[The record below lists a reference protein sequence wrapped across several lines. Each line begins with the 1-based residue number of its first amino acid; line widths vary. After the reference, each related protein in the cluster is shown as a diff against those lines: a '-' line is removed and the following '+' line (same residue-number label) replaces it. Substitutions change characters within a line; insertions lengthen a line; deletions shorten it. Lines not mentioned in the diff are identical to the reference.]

1 MKNNNAMKT
10 ILASRVKEEVN
21 DWLSTG
27 KRLIPIL
34 FLLLFG
40 VGNVWGYEFTG
51 GYIYFDNSVANQSG
65 VIQLCARQGSYT
77 AVTTLNNIENTKL
90 YYNGSCTGT
99 TWGGYSGIFII
110 ANDAAWDNG
119 NFPET
124 DKNLR
129 WHTAWE
135 GSYECK
141 SGNTTLFAPTSSSN
155 GTAAN
160 PTYIGNTATSYTSL
174 NYTQTIKSRVST
186 NGGSTYSDANS
197 KATISVTSYK
207 LTGNGAVTK
216 QTASVSTSAQST
228 TVSAA
233 RTATTTVSIGTVAT
247 GYVFVGW
254 YEGDTQVSTESSYTY
269 YPTAAKTITAKF
281 KNETTYAITIANSVN
296 GTTSTVNVG
305 ATPKQITAPEIDGYY
320 FTTWSAMPT
329 GVTKTSGNLTDESIY
344 ISATKAATVT
354 ANYNA
359 KTKVRLYYT
368 NPGNFSAPKAYFWY
382 STTTSDNSGW
392 PGLEMSSVTECG
404 TTYYYAEYY
413 KEDHPN
419 WNRVIFNDNGNS
431 ATQTSD
437 ITFSNTTNNGQYN
450 NAPASK
456 SGTGSWTATPPARWA
471 VAGSWDSYSTASNLL
486 TCDDGTLYTE
496 ITTLTANTDYQFK
509 LVDTYTSTWYGVT
522 AATKI
527 TYENKAIAQT
537 MNNTTGGSP
546 NQTIK
551 TAAAGTYRFVWDPS
565 NKTVTVNYP
574 TSYKVELEVGTVK
587 GNKQTPGIYLDSYD
601 EANKL
606 TSGDYV
612 AAGSHVI
619 FVVANSLGIAAKTGY
634 TWCGFFDNAAG
645 STPTQYTN
653 NEVTTY
659 NINSIAANA
668 HVYACFY
675 ENDYNVYV
683 QSSDATNAGT
693 VAQSYMTA
701 HKDTKMTI
709 PSASAKTGFYFYNWT
724 KTGTAT
730 LYSNTSATAAQIN
743 GVTATNAVT
752 VTANFNP
759 KWSLAGSGAA
769 LGNWATDAN
778 KFTTAYYQ
786 ESSKWK
792 GNKTI
797 TLAANTDY
805 EIKMYDLQ
813 STPHWYGTDHTAAAV
828 HVYYANSGDSKSMSD
843 TDGSAKNLQ
852 VHSAAGGEY
861 TFKWN
866 VTDKSMQIVYP
877 TSWYITT
884 GQKTTGQ
891 SDNAGGSFTATDN
904 ADNDVK
910 GGKFVANNATVTFVA
925 TPNTG
930 YTFGGWYSDAACTT
944 PYTAGTNVSFSGEG
958 NTTMVI
964 SSITTANQTV
974 YAKFVPNTYT
984 VTLTQ
989 TGAGSAGTPSVT
1001 ASYNTTAPAI
1011 ASLPTAPQGYAF
1023 MGYYTAADGEGSQL
1037 VAANG
1042 TWQNVTGYTSGGK
1055 WIRNGGA
1062 ELFAYFKQAEITNIA
1077 FTPGNIVAPSATV
1090 TVTATIEP
1098 APVGPTTICWRVL
1111 YSNDNPLDPQPT
1123 FTPVSGGTVSFPAH
1137 SASGS
1142 YKVEATLRKGTGCGG
1157 EEIHT
1162 FTAPFQVAGDHTV
1175 TVQYKCG
1182 NTTIKA
1188 PASVTGKP
1196 LQWTAITAPE
1206 IVGYSFSKWVEGDGI
1221 TIEGA
1226 TDGEKASAT
1235 INFKAIYDGKLTAV
1249 YTQKRVIYFYNTLNW
1264 ENVYVY
1270 FYSGSYWNSTNGTGS
1285 NTGGSY
1291 TGINGQMQPISE
1303 GSPIY
1308 YFDAEAAGVNASYT
1322 YVSFT
1327 ELHQNNTEFFEKTGT
1342 TKNKVVYRDDYK
1354 STTLP
1359 MFVPVAN
1366 QTPESKNSNQA
1377 DYYNKG
1383 YWMNYPANSGYTLRI
1398 YDTPLANNATGAS
1411 REFLIPFSED
1421 VKMPLKQEVEVN
1433 FSGESWFIIYRN
1445 DGKYLEGS
1453 HTFKQTDHG
1462 DKKIT
1467 STDNAGTAK
1476 KMRLISD
1483 GSGIY
1488 TFTLTFRG
1496 DGGENYD
1503 YYLNVDFPAAV
1514 GDYRIVY
1521 SDNATWSN
1529 GAHGAG
1535 WYHPSDIIGKNTSET
1550 EAKEDIVSFF
1560 ISHGSSPS
1568 MKFQRIRAISES
1580 AGSYGQITWEDV
1592 PSGSITIPTSIT
1604 ASGVYNFIVTQPAGG
1619 ASISLVKAEPYT
1631 GNYYIRTDCAGETK
1645 WNNFRSPD
1653 HLITYSEYSITHGGY
1668 SHYYTH
1674 WVQTDDKKNIQFCIA
1689 NDYSSAISD
1698 TLIRENNSDPA
1709 WANIN
1714 NYIESN
1720 GDLKRNANVR
1730 FMWNQSTNKISRAYV
1745 DGAQGT
1751 GSNNFLYM
1759 LSEDNKIRKTDESAL
1774 DDHKV
1779 FFSDNENWIYEANI
1793 QAQPKAAIKL
1803 LSNWGTSNTIT
1814 QYFKG
1819 SATTTEDL
1827 IDGSGENWYNIRLL
1841 YDFKTNRLVAA
1852 MVPTGNID
1860 APTPIHADVMFIR
1873 EHQGDIDQLT
1883 FTNDGSIT
1891 NIETAYAVMRFNKW
1905 TLNNKEK
1912 TGSHSPLASPKSIY
1926 ERSLYY
1932 VSFPFRVKL
1941 SEVFGFGT
1949 YGQHWI
1955 IQRYR
1960 GDLRAQQGYWAES
1973 DGFWEFI
1980 WNRNGEVYLE
1990 PNEGYILTLETELLG
2005 ETSAV
2010 WGPDSRSNQI
2020 ELFFPSYGAMPTIT
2034 NTSITQT
2041 LPAHKCTIN
2050 RAATE
2055 GLPDTPD
2062 PSTSYN
2068 RTIFDSH
2075 WNIMS
2080 VPTYLNAE
2088 NPSLVTTTWLSNDS
2102 CPKFLYTWNPDDNT
2116 LTATSGT
2123 GFVYHAMHA
2132 YTVQYYGN
2140 VTWTTSVS
2148 PAAAPQRNT
2157 EYRGE
2162 YEFCLEVQQDE
2173 QMIDR
2178 TFVRLSDDENVTTGF
2193 EFGEDMT
2200 KQFNSRKANIF
2211 TIAGNTSLGGNSL
2224 PLSTTQTTVVPVGVS
2239 IRNAGDYTFAIPEG
2253 TEGIGVTL
2261 VDNETGVRTSL
2272 SALDY
2277 TVSLPAGKHDNRFF
2291 LEISPI
2297 KTTPT
2302 GIEDVQGGNVQSTKV
2317 HKVMIDGILYIV
2329 KDGKIFD
2336 ARGARLR

>member
-1 MKNNNAMKT
+1 MQNHTTMKT

-40 VGNVWGYEFTG
+40 VGNVWGDTVVKG
-51 GYIYFDNSVANQSG
+51 GHLYFDELNSGYTGAGDMQFWVG
-65 VIQLCARQGSYT
+65 HGSYSCAYSMT
-77 AVTTLNNIENTKL
+77 KITNTKL
-90 YYNGSCTGT
+90 WYYSASN
-99 TWGGYSGIFII
+99 
-110 ANDAAWDNG
+110 WDNATYFAFASGTNGWGCEG
-119 NFPET
+119 NDYYT
-124 DKNLR
+124 R
-129 WHTAWE
+129 I
-135 GSYECK
+135 GSNTWK
-141 SGNTTLFAPTSSSN
+141 SGKKESYTLNSGSFYVFKVASTANKAAVNSTSPYGYQ
-155 GTAAN
+155 GTAYSSLN
-160 PTYIGNTATSYTSL
+160 KSQTFKVQVSTDGGNTYSNPAT
-174 NYTQTIKSRVST
+174 
-186 NGGSTYSDANS
+186 AP
-197 KATISVTSYK
+197 ATISFSSKTFSNANTCGTNS
-207 LTGNGAVTK
+207 TGSLSG
-216 QTASVSTSAQST
+216 S
-228 TVSAA
+228 TVSLSRNAGY
-233 RTATTTVSIGTVAT
+233 TATTTLTYSSMSSSYTFVCWHDGSESVETGT
-247 GYVFVGW
+247 
-254 YEGDTQVSTESSYTY
+254 SYTY
-269 YPTAAKTITAKF
+269 YPTGTKTITARF
-281 KNETTYAITIANSVN
+281 TKNFTVGDKIYLLRNSTWKNASGLNHYAAYFYGAGGNTWVDCTRVGTSDYYSVTVPSGNWGYVIFVAMKATTNNWDNKIYQTDDLMYDAAHNGVEITGGNNSQSRISVYTGLSVTRNNSSYAAAPSITNSQTVVKSGSSITVNAGTETTGYHWVN
-296 GTTSTVNVG
+296 WTSSNGSFGTATNKST
-305 ATPKQITAPEIDGYY
+305 TFRPTAS
-320 FTTWSAMPT
+320 SA
-329 GVTKTSGNLTDESIY
+329 V
-344 ISATKAATVT
+344 AT
-354 ANYNA
+354 ANYAINTQTVRFYGKGNTGGSMSNQVYTYGVAQALTSNAFTKTGYNFGGWATSSAGADAKTVAHTNGASITLNPATHGTYYDLYAIWNA
-359 KTKVRLYYT
+359 KTCT
-368 NPGNFSAPKAYFWY
+368 INFDFDESDPGHGSYAGATA
-382 STTTSDNSGW
+382 STTA
-392 PGLEMSSVTECG
+392 
-404 TTYYYAEYY
+404 TY
-413 KEDHPN
+413 
-419 WNRVIFNDNGNS
+419 
-431 ATQTSD
+431 
-437 ITFSNTTNNGQYN
+437 
-450 NAPASK
+450 
-456 SGTGSWTATPPARWA
+456 
-471 VAGSWDSYSTASNLL
+471 
-486 TCDDGTLYTE
+486 
-496 ITTLTANTDYQFK
+496 
-509 LVDTYTSTWYGVT
+509 
-522 AATKI
+522 AAT
-527 TYENKAIAQT
+527 
-537 MNNTTGGSP
+537 M
-546 NQTIK
+546 
-551 TAAAGTYRFVWDPS
+551 
-565 NKTVTVNYP
+565 
-574 TSYKVELEVGTVK
+574 
-587 GNKQTPGIYLDSYD
+587 
-601 EANKL
+601 
-606 TSGDYV
+606 
-612 AAGSHVI
+612 
-619 FVVANSLGIAAKTGY
+619 
-634 TWCGFFDNAAG
+634 
-645 STPTQYTN
+645 
-653 NEVTTY
+653 
-659 NINSIAANA
+659 
-668 HVYACFY
+668 
-675 ENDYNVYV
+675 
-683 QSSDATNAGT
+683 
-693 VAQSYMTA
+693 
-701 HKDTKMTI
+701 
-709 PSASAKTGFYFYNWT
+709 
-724 KTGTAT
+724 
-730 LYSNTSATAAQIN
+730 
-743 GVTATNAVT
+743 
-752 VTANFNP
+752 
-759 KWSLAGSGAA
+759 
-769 LGNWATDAN
+769 
-778 KFTTAYYQ
+778 
-786 ESSKWK
+786 
-792 GNKTI
+792 
-797 TLAANTDY
+797 
-805 EIKMYDLQ
+805 
-813 STPHWYGTDHTAAAV
+813 
-828 HVYYANSGDSKSMSD
+828 
-843 TDGSAKNLQ
+843 
-852 VHSAAGGEY
+852 
-861 TFKWN
+861 
-866 VTDKSMQIVYP
+866 
-877 TSWYITT
+877 
-884 GQKTTGQ
+884 
-891 SDNAGGSFTATDN
+891 
-904 ADNDVK
+904 
-910 GGKFVANNATVTFVA
+910 
-925 TPNTG
+925 
-930 YTFGGWYSDAACTT
+930 
-944 PYTAGTNVSFSGEG
+944 
-958 NTTMVI
+958 
-964 SSITTANQTV
+964 
-974 YAKFVPNTYT
+974 
-984 VTLTQ
+984 
-989 TGAGSAGTPSVT
+989 PSVT
-1001 ASYNTTAPAI
+1001 P
-1011 ASLPTAPQGYAF
+1011 PTAAQGYAF
-1023 MGYYTAADGEGSQL
+1023 MGYYDAADGAGTKYYN
-1037 VAANG
+1037 ANG
-1042 TWQNVTGYTSGGK
+1042 TSAGTWNKDTESATTLYAFYK
-1055 WIRNGGA
+1055 
-1062 ELFAYFKQAEITNIA
+1062 KAEITNIA
-1077 FTPGNIVAPSATV
+1077 FTPGNIVAPSTTV

-1098 APVGPTTICWRVL
+1098 TPVEPTTICWRVL
-1111 YSNDNPLDPQPT
+1111 YSNDNPLDHQPT

-1188 PASVTGKP
+1188 STSVTGKP
-1196 LQWTAITAPE
+1196 LQWTEITAPE

-1226 TDGEKASAT
+1226 TEGEKAEET

-1249 YTQKRVIYFYNTLNW
+1249 YTQKRMIYFYNTLNW

-1270 FYSGSYWNSTNGTGS
+1270 FYKNDSYWGASNQGTGA
-1285 NTGGSY
+1285 NTTWTWTNTPYGEGLH
-1291 TGINGQMQPISE
+1291 GQMLPVEE
-1303 GSPIY
+1303 GSKIY

-1322 YVSFT
+1322 NVVFT
-1327 ELHQNNTEFFEKTGT
+1327 ELNQHGCEYFYDN
-1342 TKNKVVYRDDYK
+1342 NKVVRRGDYQ
-1354 STTLP
+1354 STTMPL
-1359 MFVPVAN
+1359 FVPLSDQPAV
-1366 QTPESKNSNQA
+1366 SKNGGAAN
-1377 DYYNKG
+1377 YYCEG

-1398 YDTPLANNATGAS
+1398 YNAWNANNATGAS
-1411 REFLIPFSED
+1411 REYMIPFSED

-1445 DGKYLEGS
+1445 DGKYLEGE

-1467 STDNAGTAK
+1467 STANAGTAK

-1550 EAKEDIVSFF
+1550 EAKEDTVSFF

-1580 AGSYGQITWEDV
+1580 AGSYGKITWEDV
-1592 PSGSITIPTSIT
+1592 PSGSITIPTSID
-1604 ASGVYNFIVTQPAGG
+1604 APGVYNFIVTQPAGG

-1674 WVQTDDKKNIQFCIA
+1674 WVQNDDKRNIQFCIA

-1709 WANIN
+1709 WTNIN
-1714 NYIESN
+1714 NYIDEKGN
-1720 GDLKRNANVR
+1720 ILRNANVR

-1827 IDGSGENWYNIRLL
+1827 IDGSGENSYNIRLL

-1852 MVPTGNID
+1852 MVPTGNIN

-2020 ELFFPSYGAMPTIT
+2020 ELFFPSYGTMPTIT

-2178 TFVRLSDDENVTTGF
+2178 TFVRLSDDEKVTAGF

-2200 KQFNSRKANIF
+2200 KQYNERKANIF

-2272 SALDY
+2272 SALSY
-2277 TVSLPAGKHDNRFF
+2277 TVTLQPGNITNRFF

>member
-1 MKNNNAMKT
+1 MKNNNTMKT

-40 VGNVWGYEFTG
+40 VGNVWGDTNINFSG
-51 GYIYFDNSVANQSG
+51 GYIYFADTYDVHKGST
-65 VIQLCARQGSYT
+65 QLCGRKSNCSNGDWYT
-77 AVTTLNNIENTKL
+77 AVTTLNNISHTKL
-90 YYNGSCTGT
+90 YYTSSLEGSGWSNVCWAGWALISNSSAKSNANTEYWKGT
-99 TWGGYSGIFII
+99 NSTWYSNFDTYGLYSGSTYLITV
-110 ANDAAWDNG
+110 ASADKGATKTTSYLG
-119 NFPET
+119 N
-124 DKNLR
+124 
-129 WHTAWE
+129 
-135 GSYECK
+135 S
-141 SGNTTLFAPTSSSN
+141 NTQ
-155 GTAAN
+155 
-160 PTYIGNTATSYTSL
+160 YTSL
-174 NYTQTIKSRVST
+174 NHSQTVYKYTST
-186 NGGSTYSDANS
+186 NGGSTYSAASINS
-197 KATISVTSYK
+197 GTVTISAYK
-207 LTGNGAVTK
+207 MTGNG
-216 QTASVSTSAQST
+216 TASNSSNSATINTASTTSASKDAAYTGEVTLTASANTGYTFVGWFETASGGSALSTSSEYTYNAPNATKSIYARFVAEET
-228 TVSAA
+228 HDVTVYYKYG
-233 RTATTTVSIGTVAT
+233 TTTVKTYTIESA
-247 GYVFVGW
+247 VGV
-254 YEGDTQVSTESSYTY
+254 TTERT
-269 YPTAAKTITAKF
+269 F
-281 KNETTYAITIANSVN
+281 
-296 GTTSTVNVG
+296 
-305 ATPKQITAPEIDGYY
+305 TAPEIDGYNFY
-320 FTTWSAMPT
+320 SYTFGTGLTMKSANTTTNPCRFVTKSTGTHSLTTNYNIAPVKMYYGNTSTFANSSYSAMTYDATAKAYYVDVTTNSKPYYFRFDFNNNTQEYAGNWTSYPNVNEVTANGSKVTCATEVKGWENKSSLKFDGINGSSIRIWFSYKDKQAWITETTYTVTITNDGNGTTSPASVTAGKNTLSGSFSATANT
-329 GVTKTSGNLTDESIY
+329 GYYFKNWTKTSGS
-344 ISATKAATVT
+344 VT
-354 ANYNA
+354 ITNAN
-359 KTKVRLYYT
+359 VS
-368 NPGNFSAPKAYFWY
+368 P
-382 STTTSDNSGW
+382 TTT
-392 PGLEMSSVTECG
+392 
-404 TTYYYAEYY
+404 
-413 KEDHPN
+413 K
-419 WNRVIFNDNGNS
+419 
-431 ATQTSD
+431 
-437 ITFSNTTNNGQYN
+437 
-450 NAPASK
+450 
-456 SGTGSWTATPPARWA
+456 
-471 VAGSWDSYSTASNLL
+471 
-486 TCDDGTLYTE
+486 
-496 ITTLTANTDYQFK
+496 
-509 LVDTYTSTWYGVT
+509 
-522 AATKI
+522 
-527 TYENKAIAQT
+527 
-537 MNNTTGGSP
+537 
-546 NQTIK
+546 
-551 TAAAGTYRFVWDPS
+551 
-565 NKTVTVNYP
+565 
-574 TSYKVELEVGTVK
+574 
-587 GNKQTPGIYLDSYD
+587 
-601 EANKL
+601 
-606 TSGDYV
+606 
-612 AAGSHVI
+612 
-619 FVVANSLGIAAKTGY
+619 
-634 TWCGFFDNAAG
+634 
-645 STPTQYTN
+645 
-653 NEVTTY
+653 
-659 NINSIAANA
+659 
-668 HVYACFY
+668 
-675 ENDYNVYV
+675 
-683 QSSDATNAGT
+683 
-693 VAQSYMTA
+693 
-701 HKDTKMTI
+701 
-709 PSASAKTGFYFYNWT
+709 
-724 KTGTAT
+724 
-730 LYSNTSATAAQIN
+730 ATAASTIQ
-743 GVTATNAVT
+743 
-752 VTANFNP
+752 ANFNP
-759 KWSLAGSGAA
+759 KWQV
-769 LGNWATDAN
+769 LGNGEFGGW
-778 KFTTAYYQ
+778 TAYGSNLFTGYIT
-786 ESSKWK
+786 EGGKDK
-792 GNKTI
+792 GYYSI
-797 TLAANTDY
+797 TLSANTTY
-805 EIKMYDLQ
+805 EIQAYDRQASKLYGGTAVQDVYYNTSGFENPYTLATQ
-813 STPHWYGTDHTAAAV
+813 STGKNLYIHTAAGGT
-828 HVYYANSGDSKSMSD
+828 YQLEW
-843 TDGSAKNLQ
+843 NL
-852 VHSAAGGEY
+852 
-861 TFKWN
+861 
-866 VTDKSMQIVYP
+866 TDKKIAIQYP
-877 TSWYITT
+877 TSWFITS
-884 GQKTTGQ
+884 GQKTEGQ
-891 SDNAGGSFTATDN
+891 DDNAGGSFTALDD
-904 ADNDVK
+904 ADRDVT
-910 GGKFVANNATVTFVA
+910 GGKFVANNASVTFTA

-930 YTFGGWYSDAACTT
+930 YTFDGWYTNEACT
-944 PYTAGTNVSFSGEG
+944 EG
-958 NTTMVI
+958 KNTSNPMTL
-964 SSITTANQTV
+964 SSIDDNQTV

-1077 FTPGNIVAPSATV
+1077 FTPGNIVAPSATI
-1090 TVTATIEP
+1090 TVTATVEP
-1098 APVGPTTICWRVL
+1098 TPVGPTTICWRVL
-1111 YSNDNPLDPQPT
+1111 YSNANPLDPQPT

-1249 YTQKRVIYFYNTLNW
+1249 YTQKRMIYFYNTLNW

-1270 FYSGSYWNSTNGTGS
+1270 FYKNDSYWGASTQGTGA
-1285 NTGGSY
+1285 NTTWTWTNTPYGEGLH
-1291 TGINGQMQPISE
+1291 GQMLPVEE
-1303 GSPIY
+1303 GSKIY

-1322 YVSFT
+1322 NVVFT
-1327 ELHQNNTEFFEKTGT
+1327 ELNQHGCDYFYNN
-1342 TKNKVVYRDDYK
+1342 NKVVRRGDYQ
-1354 STTLP
+1354 STTMPL
-1359 MFVPVAN
+1359 FVPLSDQPAV
-1366 QTPESKNSNQA
+1366 SKNSGA
-1377 DYYNKG
+1377 ATYYCEG

-1398 YDTPLANNATGAS
+1398 YNAWNANNATGAS
-1411 REFLIPFSED
+1411 REYMIPFSED

-1433 FSGESWFIIYRN
+1433 SSGESWFIIYRN
-1445 DGKYLEGS
+1445 DGTYLEGS

-1467 STDNAGTAK
+1467 SNADASKAK

-1496 DGGENYD
+1496 DGGSPENYD
-1503 YYLNVDFPAAV
+1503 YYLNVDFPATV

-1550 EAKEDIVSFF
+1550 DAKEDTVSFF

-1568 MKFQRIRAISES
+1568 MKFQYISAINGTTG
-1580 AGSYGQITWEDV
+1580 AVTWTDV

-1674 WVQTDDKKNIQFCIA
+1674 WVQNDDKKNIQFCIA

-1709 WANIN
+1709 WTNIN

-1730 FMWNQSTNKISRAYV
+1730 FMWNQSTNKVSRAYV

-1827 IDGSGENWYNIRLL
+1827 IDGSGSNWYNIRLL

-2020 ELFFPSYGAMPTIT
+2020 ELFFPSYGTMPTIT

-2178 TFVRLSDDENVTTGF
+2178 TFVRLSDDEKVTAGF

-2200 KQFNSRKANIF
+2200 KQYNERKANIF

-2272 SALDY
+2272 SALSY
-2277 TVSLPAGKHDNRFF
+2277 TVTLQPGNITNRFF

>member
-34 FLLLFG
+34 ISAFLTLG
-40 VGNVWGYEFTG
+40 VGQAWGDNLDFSGNSYIFIKNIKPTGWGWGSPFIQGASGEKDYLYVWG
-51 GYIYFDNSVANQSG
+51 NNNASG
-65 VIQLCARQGSYT
+65 YT
-77 AVTTLNNIENTKL
+77 ATAVLVEGSANTENAVYAVKMPSGNYWGLKLARGNSINISSTWNATGDMYFVTGKNYLQSYGNSGQSWSTYVPTSTASLSVNSTSITTIQTATLTPSLSSNTAYNEIKSTTYSVTTNP
-90 YYNGSCTGT
+90 GSAG
-99 TWGGYSGIFII
+99 
-110 ANDAAWDNG
+110 
-119 NFPET
+119 
-124 DKNLR
+124 
-129 WHTAWE
+129 
-135 GSYECK
+135 
-141 SGNTTLFAPTSSSN
+141 
-155 GTAAN
+155 
-160 PTYIGNTATSYTSL
+160 
-174 NYTQTIKSRVST
+174 
-186 NGGSTYSDANS
+186 
-197 KATISVTSYK
+197 SVTSAGVFSATAAGTYIVTATVTYNAK
-207 LTGNGAVTK
+207 DFSDITKTATATKTITVTAAAETTYGVTFNAGANGSISAKGTAISAGSNATIQIGATARPLTATPSDGYRFAGWTKTGSVTI
-216 QTASVSTSAQST
+216 ADVSSDNT
-228 TVSAA
+228 TVSATGTGTV
-233 RTATTTVSIGTVAT
+233 TAT
-247 GYVFVGW
+247 W
-254 YEGDTQVSTESSYTY
+254 
-269 YPTAAKTITAKF
+269 AAKT
-281 KNETTYAITIANSVN
+281 
-296 GTTSTVNVG
+296 
-305 ATPKQITAPEIDGYY
+305 P
-320 FTTWSAMPT
+320 
-329 GVTKTSGNLTDESIY
+329 
-344 ISATKAATVT
+344 
-354 ANYNA
+354 
-359 KTKVRLYYT
+359 VRLYFS
-368 NPGNFSAPKAYFWY
+368 NPDGWATVKAYVWKNA
-382 STTTSDNSGW
+382 TTVTDKNADW
-392 PGLEMSSVTECG
+392 PGVVI
-404 TTYYYAEYY
+404 TTNTVVNNCNTFYYYEYY
-413 KEDHPN
+413 KEDHPD
-419 WNRVIFNDNGNS
+419 WNRVIFNDGSSN
-431 ATQTSD
+431 QTSD
-437 ITFSNTTNNGQYN
+437 ITFSNTTNNGQYYVG
-450 NAPASK
+450 S
-456 SGTGSWTATPPARWA
+456 SWTATPGSRWA
-471 VAGSWDSYSTASNLL
+471 LAHSIDGYSTSSHLL
-486 TCDDGTLYTE
+486 TCGE
-496 ITTLTANTDYQFK
+496 STTSGYVDVVLEGNTDYQFK
-509 LVDTYTSTWYGVT
+509 FVDTYTNTWYGVT
-522 AATKI
+522 SPTKI
-527 TYENKAIAQT
+527 TYTNKGTARAMTNENGSNDNQT
-537 MNNTTGGSP
+537 MTSAG
-546 NQTIK
+546 
-551 TAAAGTYRFVWDPS
+551 AGTYRFTWDIT
-565 NKTVTVNYP
+565 NKKVKITYP
-574 TSYKVELEVGTVK
+574 TSYTVEFEVGTVK
-587 GNKQTPGIYLDSYD
+587 GNVNNPIIYHTSVDN
-601 EANKL
+601 ANKV
-606 TSGDYV
+606 TSGKYV
-612 AAGSHVI
+612 AEGTKVI
-619 FVVANSLGIAAKTGY
+619 FWIANSKETAPKAGY
-634 TWCGFFDNAAG
+634 NWWGFYNNAAG
-645 STPTQYTN
+645 TGSNLPEKYTDN
-653 NEVTTY
+653 TVSVHT
-659 NINSIAANA
+659 INSIAADA
-668 HVYACFY
+668 HVYAVFG
-675 ENDYNVYV
+675 EKDYWITPYIVGEGSISPNGANGHV
-683 QSSDATNAGT
+683 ATKVSFTATPGT
-693 VAQSYMTA
+693 GY
-701 HKDTKMTI
+701 KFD
-709 PSASAKTGFYFYNWT
+709 NWT
-724 KTGTAT
+724 QRSGALTIESPNNAT
-730 LYSNTSATAAQIN
+730 TNVNATAASELQ
-743 GVTATNAVT
+743 
-752 VTANFNP
+752 ANFSP
-759 KWSLAGSGAA
+759 KYAVRVKTGGGAWSDASANHLTGYGAGQIGYV
-769 LGNWATDAN
+769 D
-778 KFTTAYYQ
+778 
-786 ESSKWK
+786 
-792 GNKTI
+792 I
-797 TLAANTDY
+797 TLNANTDY
-805 EIKMYDLQ
+805 EIQVYDRE
-813 STPHWYGTDHTAAAV
+813 TNTWYGGSATQNI
-828 HVYYANSGDSKSMSD
+828 YYANSNTEFTIATTSSPQSVFIKTG
-843 TDGSAKNLQ
+843 
-852 VHSAAGGEY
+852 AAGTY
-861 TFKWN
+861 RFAWN
-866 VTDKSMQIVYP
+866 LTGYKIAVEYP
-877 TSWYITT
+877 TSRFIEIGQSIAEAGSLTAVDGEGNTIQHGEAISDGGSITFTITT
-884 GQKTTGQ
+884 
-891 SDNAGGSFTATDN
+891 
-904 ADNDVK
+904 V
-910 GGKFVANNATVTFVA
+910 
-925 TPNTG
+925 NTG
-930 YTFGGWYSDAACTT
+930 YEFVGWYSNEECTT
-944 PYTAGTNVSFSGEG
+944 PYTHNGSTIVINDAEKTLQLTNV
-958 NTTMVI
+958 
-964 SSITTANQTV
+964 TADLTKV

-989 TGAGSAGTPSVT
+989 TGAGSAGTLSVT

-1011 ASLPTAPQGYAF
+1011 ASLPTAAQGYAF

-1037 VAANG
+1037 VAADG

-1055 WIRNGGA
+1055 WIYDDDV
-1062 ELFAYFKQAEITNIA
+1062 ELFAYFKKAEITNIA
-1077 FTPGNIVAPSATV
+1077 FTPGNIVAPGATV
-1090 TVTATIEP
+1090 SVTATIEP
-1098 APVGPTTICWRVL
+1098 TPVGPTIICWRVL

-1123 FTPVSGGTVSFPAH
+1123 FTPEASGATVSFPAH

-1226 TDGEKASAT
+1226 TEGEKAEET

-1249 YTQKRVIYFYNTLNW
+1249 YTQKRMIYFYNTLNW

-1270 FYSGSYWNSTNGTGS
+1270 FYKDGNYWNNSNGTGTDPGYYS
-1285 NTGGSY
+1285 GSH
-1291 TGINGQMQPISE
+1291 NSAHKGQMLPVTE
-1303 GSPIY
+1303 GSKIY
-1308 YFDAEAAGVNASYT
+1308 YFDAEEASIPAGYT
-1322 YVSFT
+1322 NVAFT
-1327 ELHQNNTEFFEKTGT
+1327 EKQQDNCWYFYDN
-1342 TKNKVVYRDDYK
+1342 NKVVRRGDYQ
-1354 STTLP
+1354 STSMPL
-1359 MFVPVAN
+1359 FVPLSDQPAVNKNGGAAN
-1366 QTPESKNSNQA
+1366 
-1377 DYYNKG
+1377 YYCEG

-1467 STDNAGTAK
+1467 STAEAGTAS

-1496 DGGENYD
+1496 DGGSPENYD

-1529 GAHGAG
+1529 GAHSSG

-1550 EAKEDIVSFF
+1550 DAKEDIVSFF

-1568 MKFQRIRAISES
+1568 MKFQRISAISES

-1674 WVQTDDKKNIQFCIA
+1674 WVQTDDKKNIKFCIA

-1709 WANIN
+1709 WTNIN
-1714 NYIESN
+1714 NYIDEKGN
-1720 GDLKRNANVR
+1720 ILRNANVR

-1827 IDGSGENWYNIRLL
+1827 IDGSGSNWYNIRLL

-1905 TLNNKEK
+1905 TLNNKDKNTHEV
-1912 TGSHSPLASPKSIY
+1912 LDNPKSIY

-2020 ELFFPSYGAMPTIT
+2020 ELFFPSYGTMPTIT

-2178 TFVRLSDDENVTTGF
+2178 TFVRLSDDEKVTTGF